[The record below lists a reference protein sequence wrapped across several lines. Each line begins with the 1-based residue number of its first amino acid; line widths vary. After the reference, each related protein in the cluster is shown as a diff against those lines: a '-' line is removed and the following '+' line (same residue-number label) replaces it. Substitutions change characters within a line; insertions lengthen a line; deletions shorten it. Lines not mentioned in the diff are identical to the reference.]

1 MRKTTESHGV
11 WTIGIRVTRK
21 VGLPVKL
28 GGLTVAML
36 VPLAIFTT
44 IFLQQHYQQNPLD
57 PQILSSFVP
66 LLLALIGFTLILYLL
81 ISVYKCLHIDIEA
94 LKTDMSQVAAGNL
107 QVTDSI
113 FSRDEIGELSSILR
127 TMIVH
132 VSTIVASVASEGALV
147 ASVGRKLTRGNQE
160 LSDRTEQQAA
170 NLEQTAASVHEL
182 AATVQKNAY
191 AAIEVDRHAAYAKRL
206 ADAGSIAM
214 MRSIESVEAIQSSAH
229 KMSEIVGVIDGL
241 AFQTNILALNA
252 AVEAARAGEQ
262 GRGFA
267 VVASEV
273 RSLAQRSAG
282 SAREIRKLIQESTL
296 QVESSVLRI
305 REAGEGMTGIVCG
318 VRDVSKSISQISA
331 ASSEQSASLGEIST
345 AVAQLDRITQQNAQ
359 MVERAVEHSIGLES
373 QAHSLTTATSSFRL
387 TQGSPSEAVSLV
399 ERAIDHWRQCGS
411 RHTFLRD
418 ITDMTKA
425 FYDRDMYVF
434 VLDKDGTYLAFGGN
448 PEKVGTRVQDIPG
461 FDGQALLENIVQQSA
476 DEPGWVEYEI
486 ANHKT
491 GKVQVKMSYIFA
503 LNGLAIGCGVYKHL
517 AG

>member
-1 MRKTTESHGV
+1 MPKKTESQGV
-11 WTIGIRVTRK
+11 WTIGILASRK
-21 VGLPVKL
+21 VRLPIKL
-28 GGLTVAML
+28 GGLAALML
-36 VPLAIFTT
+36 VPLVVFTAG
-44 IFLQQHYQQNPLD
+44 FLQQHYQETPQNSLTSTSLAPL
-57 PQILSSFVP
+57 I
-66 LLLALIGFTLILYLL
+66 LALTCFTLLLYLL
-81 ISVYKCLHIDIEA
+81 ICVYRGLLLDIEA
-94 LKTDMSQVAAGNL
+94 LKADMSQVCAGNL

-113 FSRDEIGELSSILR
+113 FSKDEIGELSMILK

-147 ASVGRKLTRGNQE
+147 ASVGRKLTKGNRE

-182 AATVQKNAY
+182 AATVQKNAH
-191 AAIEVDRHAAYAKRL
+191 AANEVDRHAANAKAL
-206 ADAGSIAM
+206 ADAGSLAM
-214 MRSIESVEAIQSSAH
+214 MKSIESVEAIQASAH
-229 KMSEIVGVIDGL
+229 KMGEIIGVIDGL

-282 SAREIRKLIQESTL
+282 SAREIRKLIQESTV

-305 REAGEGMTGIVCG
+305 RAAGEGMTGIVCG

-331 ASSEQSASLGEIST
+331 ASSEQSASLSEISI

-359 MVERAVEHSIGLES
+359 MVERAVEHSIGLEN

-387 TQGSPSEAVSLV
+387 TQGSPSEAVALV
-399 ERAIDHWRQCGS
+399 ERAIDHWRRCGS
-411 RHTFLRD
+411 RQTFLRD
-418 ITDMTKA
+418 ITDKTQA
-425 FYDRDMYVF
+425 YYDRDMYVF
-434 VLDKDGTYLAFGGN
+434 VLDEDGTYLAFGGN

-461 FDGQALLENIVQQSA
+461 FDGQALLENILQQSA